1 MKTTRSSISL
11 FTAATAAL
19 QPAIAVILALTTLT
33 TGANAQS
40 NPGTRDTTSRIL
52 QLVYTSDAHFGITRK
67 VFRGEDSVSSFIVNK
82 AMIAQINTLP
92 DVPLPGDGG
101 VNAGNPVGGIDYLA
115 QTGDIANRQEIPLQS
130 ATQSWAQFTE
140 VYLNGLRTLGH
151 NGRPT
156 GFLIVPGNHDVSDAI
171 GYPKPM
177 RPLTDPAAM
186 VGIYNMMMH
195 PAVPLTAAAFNY
207 DRDKVNYSRDI
218 AGIHFVFLTIWPDS
232 GMRVWMEKDLA
243 AVSPSTP
250 VVVFTHDPPG
260 GDPEHFLNPFP
271 PHTINS
277 HDKFQNL
284 LAETFKDDP
293 AAEKLND
300 NIEQR
305 EWVAFL
311 RAHPN
316 IKAYFHGHENA
327 NEFYTYKGPDGD
339 IALPIFRV
347 DSPMKGKPSSTDET
361 RLSFQLISID
371 TRSQTMTVRE
381 CLWNTHPDDPAGLVS
396 WGQSRTISLRVAL

>member
-1 MKTTRSSISL
+1 MKTTRSSINR
-11 FTAATAAL
+11 FTAAAAVVVL
-19 QPAIAVILALTTLT
+19 TGLTTVAKAQS
-33 TGANAQS
+33 GANAQT
-40 NPGTRDTTSRIL
+40 TRDTSRIL

-140 VYLNGLRTLGH
+140 VYLDGLKTLGH
-151 NGRPT
+151 NGKPT

-177 RPLTDPAAM
+177 RPLTDPASM

-195 PAVPLTAAAFNY
+195 PAAPLTSAAFDY
-207 DRDKVNYSRDI
+207 GKDKVNYSRDI

-250 VVVFTHDPPG
+250 VVIFTHDPPG

-277 HDKFQNL
+277 RDKFQNL

-293 AAEKLND
+293 AADPLND

-311 RAHPN
+311 KAHPN

-339 IALPIFRV
+339 IALPVFRV
-347 DSPMKGKPSSTDET
+347 DSPMKGKPSSKDET

-381 CLWNTHPDDPAGLVS
+381 CLWDTHPDDPAGLVS
-396 WGQSRTISLRVAL
+396 WGQSRTISLRVTP